1 MSFNLKVYD
10 FENLVDEGRRLVIEE
25 LAHQLDRREDICL
38 CEDCVLDMA
47 AMALNSLPSRY
58 RCSLLGRIYQADA
71 MNDPAYAASLK
82 HAVKVAIER
91 VSSNP
96 SHSNEAT

>member
-1 MSFNLKVYD
+1 MDFDINNYN
-10 FENLVDEGRRLVIEE
+10 FENLVDEGLKLVIAE
-25 LAHQLDRREDICL
+25 LIRQLATKKDICF

-47 AMALNSLPSRY
+47 ALALNSLPPRY
-58 RCSLLGRIYQADA
+58 RCSLLGRIYQADG

-91 VSSNP
+91 VSQNP
-96 SHSNEAT
+96 SHD